1 MNILFVSSE
10 VEPFSKT
17 GGLADV
23 SAALPKA
30 LERLGHKIY
39 IITPKYKA
47 VDEGKFGLVATG
59 KHIEAPVSKKKTSG
73 EIFQASLGNNI
84 SVYFIRKDD
93 YYFRDYLYS
102 TPEGDYF
109 DNAERFVFFS
119 RGAIEAAKALDI
131 NPDIIHCNDWQTG
144 LIPLFLRTHYK
155 DDPYFN
161 KTKTILTIHNLGYQ
175 GQFWAFDMHL
185 LNLGME
191 YFTPQTLEFY
201 GKISF
206 LKAGIVFSDAVTTVS
221 KKYREEIQTPE
232 YGYGFEGLLKEKAG
246 KIYGIIN
253 GIDYDEW
260 DPAKDNLIIKNYS
273 IKDIKGKKACKAD
286 LQKAFNLP
294 ISPKTPLIGMISR
307 LSSQKGWD
315 IFEEAVDDLMKL
327 DIQFTILGSGDEK
340 YHHLVKSL
348 AKKYPD
354 KISAMITFDNVLS
367 HKIEAGADMLLMPS
381 KYEPC
386 GLNQM
391 ISLRY
396 GTIPIVRA
404 TGGLDDVIKD
414 YDAEKGAG
422 NGFKFQKYSFIE
434 LINTI
439 KRAKSIHNN
448 TKKWDKLIINVM
460 KEDHSWEKSAE
471 EYDKLYKT
479 LLCKDCA

>member
-47 VDEGKFGLVATG
+47 VDEKKFDLVATG
-59 KHIEAPVSKKKTSG
+59 QHIEVPVSNKKASG
-73 EIFQASLGNNI
+73 EILQASLGNNI
-84 SVYFIRKDD
+84 SVYFIKKDE

-102 TPEGDYF
+102 TPEGDYL
-109 DNAERFVFFS
+109 DNAERFAFFS

-131 NPDIIHCNDWQTG
+131 SPDIIHCNDWQTG
-144 LIPLFLRTHYK
+144 LIPLFLKTHYK
-155 DDPYFN
+155 DDQYFD

-175 GQFWAFDMHL
+175 GQFWALDIHL

-232 YGYGFEGLLKEKAG
+232 YGCGFEGLLKERAE

-260 DPAKDNLIIKNYS
+260 DPAKDNLIVKNYS
-273 IKDIKGKKACKAD
+273 IKDIKGKKDCKAD

-294 ISPKTPLIGMISR
+294 LSPETPLIGMISR

-315 IFEEAVDDLMKL
+315 IFEEAVDDLIKL
-327 DIQFTILGSGDEK
+327 DIQFTILGTGDEK
-340 YHHLVKSL
+340 YHHLVKNL

-354 KISAMITFDNVLS
+354 KISAMITFDNTLS

-396 GTIPIVRA
+396 GTVPIVHA
-404 TGGLDDVIKD
+404 TGGLDDVIRD
-414 YDAEKGAG
+414 YDLKKEKG
-422 NGFKFQKYSFIE
+422 NGFKFTEYTPTE
-434 LINTI
+434 LIKCI
-439 KRAKSIHNN
+439 KRAIKLYKSRAR
-448 TKKWDKLIINVM
+448 WDKLIIIGM

-471 EYDKLYKT
+471 EYDGLYKKV
-479 LLCKDCA
+479 LK